1 MLEYQLYSVLCHRNH
16 TTGQWRPKLL
26 TEEGWPIIPPVP
38 TPEDPRMCS
47 GHCQAPGH
55 HRGGFLGSPAC
66 SHVRAKAAAGPQPVN
81 HREPQLLQRRGGPG
95 CGLEGS
101 REGSDQEDGRRRAQ
115 GNPARVTASGG
126 CRSPTTCQGHGRCT
140 GQRNPGGGL
149 RTLAKSHAR
158 TLALPPRRPLPRA
171 R

>member
-55 HRGGFLGSPAC
+55 HRGGFRGSPAC

-81 HREPQLLQRRGGPG
+81 HREPQLLQRRGGPRLWAG
-95 CGLEGS
+95 GLAGGVGPRGRQTMGTGEPRQGDSQWWLQVTNHLSGPREVHRPKEPRGGDCGLWL
-101 REGSDQEDGRRRAQ
+101 
-115 GNPARVTASGG
+115 RVTRGRWLFPRDG
-126 CRSPTTCQGHGRCT
+126 HSPV
-140 GQRNPGGGL
+140 
-149 RTLAKSHAR
+149 
-158 TLALPPRRPLPRA
+158 
-171 R
+171 